1 MKIRMK
7 KLFNYVAITVLATTL
22 ISCEDIFTDRDDRFD
37 SATFVFEST
46 SSLDL
51 LEVADV
57 EFTITDS
64 QGKVITEKV
73 ETVEWKNSVVK
84 VKSLPANAKLNI
96 KVALKDGYTPKEGD
110 EFDFNFKVSYN
121 VLVYDRG
128 GEIDE
133 DRKGKLYDITINGVE
148 AENLTESF
156 KKIFPKEKLFSF
168 SIDHENREKDDYLIT
183 IDELK

>member
-22 ISCEDIFTDRDDRFD
+22 FSCEDVFADRDDRFD
-37 SATFVFEST
+37 SASFVFKST
-46 SSLDL
+46 ASLDL

-57 EFTITDS
+57 EFTITDAN
-64 QGKVITEKV
+64 GKVLKDKM
-73 ETVEWKNSVVK
+73 ETVEWKNSVVN

-96 KVALKDGYTPKEGD
+96 KVTLKDGYTPKEGE
-110 EFDFNFKVSYN
+110 EFDFNFKVSYD
-121 VLVYDRG
+121 VWVYDRS

-133 DRKGKLYDITINGVE
+133 DRKGRLYDITINDVE
-148 AENLTESF
+148 SENLAESF
-156 KKIFPKEKLFSF
+156 KKIFPKEKVFSF
-168 SIDHENREKDDYLIT
+168 SIDHEPRDKDDYLIT

>member
-22 ISCEDIFTDRDDRFD
+22 ISCDDIFTDRDDRFD

-64 QGKVITEKV
+64 QGKVITEKI

-96 KVALKDGYTPKEGD
+96 KVALKDGYTPKEG
-110 EFDFNFKVSYN
+110 S
-121 VLVYDRG
+121 
-128 GEIDE
+128 
-133 DRKGKLYDITINGVE
+133 VE
-148 AENLTESF
+148 
-156 KKIFPKEKLFSF
+156 K
-168 SIDHENREKDDYLIT
+168 RCG
-183 IDELK
+183 

>member
-1 MKIRMK
+1 
-7 KLFNYVAITVLATTL
+7 
-22 ISCEDIFTDRDDRFD
+22 
-37 SATFVFEST
+37 
-46 SSLDL
+46 
-51 LEVADV
+51 
-57 EFTITDS
+57 
-64 QGKVITEKV
+64 
-73 ETVEWKNSVVK
+73 
-84 VKSLPANAKLNI
+84 
-96 KVALKDGYTPKEGD
+96 
-110 EFDFNFKVSYN
+110 
-121 VLVYDRG
+121 G